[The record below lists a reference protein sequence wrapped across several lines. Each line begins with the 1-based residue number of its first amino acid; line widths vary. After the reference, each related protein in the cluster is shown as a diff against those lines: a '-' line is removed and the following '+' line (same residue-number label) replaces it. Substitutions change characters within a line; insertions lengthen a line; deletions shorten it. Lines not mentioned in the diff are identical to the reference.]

1 MTGIPDR
8 NEAAGVDAP
17 RVCTI
22 ALSRSLAARFAVYG
36 TALVFFAAGIV
47 LVWTGRLSYTL
58 SSLSGLV
65 VITLLGL
72 VTYVATLLVH
82 EGIHGLFFWIFGGRP
97 RYGVG
102 MITWFLPYAYATSPL
117 DRFTLLQMSVIS
129 LAPFFWIS
137 ALSLL
142 SMSIWPAVS
151 TYAGIAFVGNF
162 SGAVGDLWLVRQIW
176 RFHGCRDVRF
186 VDEKDAL
193 AVYSSAP
200 AAQAGAA
207 AFAASQSGT
216 RVFRFVLRWIAA
228 SAVILISAHS
238 MIVIL
243 DVLGVRHLTIGLS
256 QFALF
261 TFESLPP
268 NGPQIEVGVSNIA
281 VAGLLFAA
289 LCFFFDRPK
298 PPALNKAVPKGPP
311 HLVVL

>member
-1 MTGIPDR
+1 VTGIPGR
-8 NEAAGVDAP
+8 NETADVP

-22 ALSRSLAARFAVYG
+22 ALSRSLAARLAVYG
-36 TALVFFAAGIV
+36 TALVFLAAGIV
-47 LVWTGRLSYTL
+47 LLWTGRHSGTL
-58 SSLSGLV
+58 SSLSGWV
-65 VITLLGL
+65 VVTLLGL

-142 SMSIWPAVS
+142 SMNIWPAVS

-162 SGAVGDLWLVRQIW
+162 TGAVGDLWLVRQIW

-186 VDEKDAL
+186 VDENDAL
-193 AVYSSAP
+193 AVYSTAP
-200 AAQAGAA
+200 AAQAVAA

-216 RVFRFVLRWIAA
+216 RASRFVLRWIAA
-228 SAVILISAHS
+228 SAAILISAYS
-238 MIVIL
+238 LFVPL
-243 DVLGVRHLTIGLS
+243 GVLGVRHLTIGLS
-256 QFALF
+256 QFELF

-268 NGPQIEVGVSNIA
+268 NGPQMEVDLSTIA

-289 LCFFFDRPK
+289 LCFFFDRPR
-298 PPALNKAVPKGPP
+298 PPALDKDVPKGPP
-311 HLVVL
+311 HPVVL